1 MGYYLQQLTP
11 ETMKLLRSSKSKIT
25 NEENGESIPNLE
37 ISSISPFLS
46 CQQRSSTWFKSLI
59 YIFPNKLFGQL
70 LDDQSFKP
78 IEIEDKI
85 NIALVI
91 H

>member
-25 NEENGESIPNLE
+25 KEENGESIPNLE
-37 ISSISPFLS
+37 ISSISQFWS

-59 YIFPNKLFGQL
+59 NIFPNKLFGQL